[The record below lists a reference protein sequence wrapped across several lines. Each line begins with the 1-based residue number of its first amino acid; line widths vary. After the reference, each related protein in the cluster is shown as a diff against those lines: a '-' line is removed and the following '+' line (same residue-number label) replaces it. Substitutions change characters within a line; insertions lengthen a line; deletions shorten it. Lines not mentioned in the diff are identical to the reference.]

1 MISDTFKSFMIIFLP
16 NSDLLLKSYHIL
28 KHISIPIVSAPIYCI
43 AFRRKCVS
51 FCFLFIIFSIIIYFL
66 SFLCPTERGLLLSLR
81 QNFRSACFSKILRIG
96 FCENKKADA
105 ISSFTKIQN
114 TSAQSFDLIGH
125 YSFFLTGSYR
135 PFLIMSKAK
144 GTNFL
149 RLMPFCVN
157 HY

>member
-1 MISDTFKSFMIIFLP
+1 VC
-16 NSDLLLKSYHIL
+16 HW
-28 KHISIPIVSAPIYCI
+28 HSAPSVLP
-43 AFRRKCVS
+43 ADK
-51 FCFLFIIFSIIIYFL
+51 
-66 SFLCPTERGLLLSLR
+66 TKLLPLSLR
-81 QNFRSACFSKILRIG
+81 HVFRSACFSKILRIG

-125 YSFFLTGSYR
+125 YSFLLTGSYR
-135 PFLIMSKAK
+135 PFLIMSKTK